1 MRDLII
7 QKESNL
13 SGEKFKETK
22 KEKKKKKKKTQTKS
36 NKSLK

>member
-22 KEKKKKKKKTQTKS
+22 KEKKRKKKTQTKS